1 MLLLV
6 KDAIEPG
13 SSEANGCVTS
23 NLVIVH
29 STHVVPLSTISI
41 PSIDHV
47 DDDGVQMMRSK
58 DTESKPIILDE
69 RSHGGY

>member
-1 MLLLV
+1 M
-6 KDAIEPG
+6 
-13 SSEANGCVTS
+13 TS

-69 RSHGGY
+69 RSRGGY